1 MHRGKMHA
9 SNAEDQQRMFSES
22 DQGLENL
29 TNGVLVNHSK
39 QSLVLELMDIHIL
52 FYNLY
57 NHFVNML
64 NISIMHVS
72 DKWTE

>member
-1 MHRGKMHA
+1 MLAMLRTNKECFPSLTKALCHIK
-9 SNAEDQQRMFSES
+9 
-22 DQGLENL
+22 ENL